1 MSYIRSFK
9 INKLFGFRNVEIN
22 HQDDCII
29 LVGENGTGKSTIM
42 NCLYYLLTLNFSEL
56 SKIPFE
62 SLEIVFYTGKKFVL
76 KHNDIVSKESIR
88 ISIFVRRFVNY
99 LSEQLEIGDLRTLY
113 EIFEKYDSY
122 HHQLKLILQLLN
134 EKNIS
139 HEHYTSRMI
148 YNSFKS
154 IYQDTKS
161 LEFDEKL
168 KQMNEYLLPAEQIFH
183 LTTYRRVEASLS
195 DVDSEIDEQS
205 LIVYGMDDVRKML
218 TSLQNE
224 ISDRNKIGFNNMMIS
239 MLDKLFLKR
248 EHKETYNLNI
258 EKVKIVLLRLG
269 SKLSNE
275 LRDSIIKYCKSNE
288 KQNNELDFFIE
299 ELIKLYEQQEDLD
312 NSIVQFCDRCNKYL
326 RGKKFEYD
334 VESVNVLVRSEYTG
348 EVIGLDLLSS
358 GEKQMVGLMAKMYL
372 SKEKAFI
379 VLIDEPELSLSIT
392 WQQHILEDMMD
403 SGKIKYMMAVTHS
416 PFIYDN
422 SLQKYAVGMSNFI
435 TDL

>member
-1 MSYIRSFK
+1 M
-9 INKLFGFRNVEIN
+9 
-22 HQDDCII
+22 
-29 LVGENGTGKSTIM
+29 
-42 NCLYYLLTLNFSEL
+42 
-56 SKIPFE
+56 
-62 SLEIVFYTGKKFVL
+62 
-76 KHNDIVSKESIR
+76 
-88 ISIFVRRFVNY
+88 
-99 LSEQLEIGDLRTLY
+99 
-113 EIFEKYDSY
+113 
-122 HHQLKLILQLLN
+122 
-134 EKNIS
+134 
-139 HEHYTSRMI
+139 
-148 YNSFKS
+148 
-154 IYQDTKS
+154 
-161 LEFDEKL
+161 
-168 KQMNEYLLPAEQIFH
+168 
-183 LTTYRRVEASLS
+183 
-195 DVDSEIDEQS
+195 
-205 LIVYGMDDVRKML
+205 
-218 TSLQNE
+218 
-224 ISDRNKIGFNNMMIS
+224 
-239 MLDKLFLKR
+239 
-248 EHKETYNLNI
+248 
-258 EKVKIVLLRLG
+258 
-269 SKLSNE
+269 
-275 LRDSIIKYCKSNE
+275 RDSIIKYCKSNE

-299 ELIKLYEQQEDLD
+299 ELIKLYEQQEDLG